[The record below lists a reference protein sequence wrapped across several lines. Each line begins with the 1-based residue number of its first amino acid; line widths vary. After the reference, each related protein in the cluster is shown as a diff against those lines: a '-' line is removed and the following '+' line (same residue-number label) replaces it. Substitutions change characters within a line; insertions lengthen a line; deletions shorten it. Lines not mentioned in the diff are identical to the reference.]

1 MISLD
6 TGSGRLDGTLL
17 QPEGVMRPPVVLLI
31 AGSGPTDRDGNST
44 LLAGRTDSL
53 KLLAQA
59 LAEVGL
65 ASVRYDK
72 RGVAGSAA
80 AGGPESALRFETFTD
95 DAACWIDA
103 LTREDRFS
111 AVAVI
116 GHSEGSLIGMLAASS
131 RPVAAFVSIA
141 GAAQRASEILRTQLR
156 DKLPASLATANET
169 LLQSLE
175 NDRLVETV
183 PAELSA
189 LYRASV
195 QPYLISW
202 MKHVPTEAFAA
213 IDAPALVIQG
223 DCDLQVD
230 VGQAQV
236 LHQARPASQLT
247 IIGGMNHV
255 LKTVG
260 NDPARQAASYGD
272 PSLPID
278 PDFVATVQAFLLGV
292 FQARS
297 KIAAM
302 P

>member
-6 TGSGRLDGTLL
+6 TGSGRLDGTLQL
-17 QPEGVMRPPVVLLI
+17 AHGVARPPVVLLI
-31 AGSGPTDRDGNST
+31 AGSGPTDRDGNT
-44 LLAGRTDSL
+44 PLLPGGNDCL

-59 LAEVGL
+59 LAEAGL

-80 AGGPESALRFETFTD
+80 AGGTESALRFETFVD
-95 DAACWIDA
+95 DAARWIDA
-103 LTREDRFS
+103 LTRDDRFS

-116 GHSEGSLIGMLAASS
+116 GHSEGSLIGMLAAAA
-131 RPVAAFVSIA
+131 RPIAAFVSVA
-141 GAAQRASEILRTQLR
+141 GPAQAAGDLLRSQLHSR
-156 DKLPASLATANET
+156 LPAPLAAASDT
-169 LLQSLE
+169 LLQALE
-175 NDRLVETV
+175 DGRMTEDV
-183 PAELSA
+183 PSELSA
-189 LYRASV
+189 VFRASV

-202 MKHVPTEAFAA
+202 MRHCPTEAFAA
-213 IDAPALVIQG
+213 IAAPALVIQG
-223 DCDLQVD
+223 DCDLQLD
-230 VGQAQV
+230 VGQAQA

-247 IIGGMNHV
+247 IIHDMNHV

-272 PSLPID
+272 PSLPIN
-278 PDFVATVQAFLLGV
+278 PDFAATVQAFLLEA